1 MITQQLITGTT
12 ATVPTQ
18 VFLASAESAIT
29 TMIFCNT
36 LTPNSSREA
45 DNSILVN
52 VYIVTSGAS
61 GSYVAGQPGA
71 LIVSKLLVPAGESVI
86 FSDERIILSTG
97 DSVQVGY
104 EYTSEHLAVS
114 PALSTPSYSLTVTV
128 SSLLV

>member
-1 MITQQLITGTT
+1 MITQQLVTGTT

-18 VFLASAESAIT
+18 VLLATAETAIT

-36 LTPNSSREA
+36 LTPNSSSEA

-52 VYIVTSGAS
+52 VYIVKSGAT

-71 LIVSKLLVPAGESVI
+71 LIVSKLLIPAGESVI

-97 DSVQVGY
+97 DSIQVGY
-104 EYTSEHLAVS
+104 EYTPEHLAVS
-114 PALSTPSYSLTVTV
+114 GPLPTPSNSLTVTV
-128 SSLLV
+128 STLLV